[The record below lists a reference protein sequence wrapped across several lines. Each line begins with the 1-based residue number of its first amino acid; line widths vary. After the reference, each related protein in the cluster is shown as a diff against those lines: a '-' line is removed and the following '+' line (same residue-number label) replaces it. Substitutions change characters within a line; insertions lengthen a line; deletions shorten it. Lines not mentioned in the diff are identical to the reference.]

1 MGKHKLTLNTIK
13 TGGNDDEEERSQR
26 QKELRKNGRQDL
38 VGPYVHARQHHYRP
52 PVAVSGNEK
61 R

>member
-26 QKELRKNGRQDL
+26 QKELRKNGR
-38 VGPYVHARQHHYRP
+38 
-52 PVAVSGNEK
+52 
-61 R
+61 